1 MHAYHGEYEEKH
13 YSRQRFCSVGG
24 SPIPEDESITGRSPT
39 RDSGAQKHAEIKSQA
54 QQWGMTFEDA
64 TMTDEHNEEFLCDGT
79 QSIDSITDMR
89 KASGLEAMEYAE
101 QHMPV
106 LRDTMDSLTTRVDFS
121 GIRIAVCLI
130 LEPKTAILL
139 RKLKAAGAI
148 VGVYCGPDSTDP
160 RVAEQLRR
168 EGITV
173 ESSRDWTAE
182 QAHEAALHLLDEIQ
196 PDIII
201 DDGASFA
208 RLASLERPELTA
220 NLIGVAEETTSGVR
234 AFQQMQEAGAL
245 TYPVVAVNDSV
256 LKTGFDNAHGTGETC
271 VTTMQRI
278 LGEHAFDGKN
288 VTVIGYGPVGQASHG
303 AFARL
308 APKSPSAIS
317 IQWLHS
323 KRCSTASP
331 HKTLTRH
338 SPARIWWC
346 PPLA

>member
-1 MHAYHGEYEEKH
+1 MRTMGNMKKSITADSDFAAWAAARSQKTNRSLAGA
-13 YSRQRFCSVGG
+13 RLA
-24 SPIPEDESITGRSPT
+24 IPEP
-39 RDSGAQKHAEIKSQA
+39 QKHAEIKSQA
-54 QQWGMTFEDA
+54 QQWGMTVEDA

-182 QAHEAALHLLDEIQ
+182 QAHEAALHLPGYLKY
-196 PDIII
+196 
-201 DDGASFA
+201 AST
-208 RLASLERPELTA
+208 E
-220 NLIGVAEETTSGVR
+220 
-234 AFQQMQEAGAL
+234 
-245 TYPVVAVNDSV
+245 
-256 LKTGFDNAHGTGETC
+256 
-271 VTTMQRI
+271 
-278 LGEHAFDGKN
+278 
-288 VTVIGYGPVGQASHG
+288 GQ
-303 AFARL
+303 
-308 APKSPSAIS
+308 
-317 IQWLHS
+317 
-323 KRCSTASP
+323 
-331 HKTLTRH
+331 
-338 SPARIWWC
+338 
-346 PPLA
+346 

>member
-1 MHAYHGEYEEKH
+1 MRTMGNMKKSITADSDFAAWAAARSQKTNRSLAGA
-13 YSRQRFCSVGG
+13 RLA
-24 SPIPEDESITGRSPT
+24 IPEP
-39 RDSGAQKHAEIKSQA
+39 QKHAEIKSQA
-54 QQWGMTFEDA
+54 QQWGMTVEDA

-201 DDGASFA
+201 DEVSKFYNIDADALRGQGRTKDTALA
-208 RLASLERPELTA
+208 RQIAMYQIRRMTNLSLKEIGKEFEGRDHTTVMHSIDRIEKLTKTNPEIAEVIKDINA
-220 NLIGVAEETTSGVR
+220 NI
-234 AFQQMQEAGAL
+234 
-245 TYPVVAVNDSV
+245 
-256 LKTGFDNAHGTGETC
+256 NARYE
-271 VTTMQRI
+271 
-278 LGEHAFDGKN
+278 
-288 VTVIGYGPVGQASHG
+288 
-303 AFARL
+303 
-308 APKSPSAIS
+308 
-317 IQWLHS
+317 
-323 KRCSTASP
+323 
-331 HKTLTRH
+331 
-338 SPARIWWC
+338 
-346 PPLA
+346 

>member
-1 MHAYHGEYEEKH
+1 MRTMGNMKK
-13 YSRQRFCSVGG
+13 
-24 SPIPEDESITGRSPT
+24 SITADSDFAAWAAARSQKT
-39 RDSGAQKHAEIKSQA
+39 NRSLAGARLAIPGPQKHAEIKSQA
-54 QQWGMTFEDA
+54 QQWGMTVEDA

-201 DDGASFA
+201 DEVSKFYNIDADALRGQGRTKDTALA
-208 RLASLERPELTA
+208 RQIAMYQIRRMTNLSLKEIGKEFEGRDHTTVMHSIDRIEKLTKTNPEIAEVIKDINA
-220 NLIGVAEETTSGVR
+220 NI
-234 AFQQMQEAGAL
+234 
-245 TYPVVAVNDSV
+245 
-256 LKTGFDNAHGTGETC
+256 NARYE
-271 VTTMQRI
+271 
-278 LGEHAFDGKN
+278 
-288 VTVIGYGPVGQASHG
+288 
-303 AFARL
+303 
-308 APKSPSAIS
+308 
-317 IQWLHS
+317 
-323 KRCSTASP
+323 
-331 HKTLTRH
+331 
-338 SPARIWWC
+338 
-346 PPLA
+346 